1 VATAALLTVGGTREH
16 KSRRYF
22 QLRAGTDFYGGGE
35 MAPRN
40 RQVDF
45 DFLPSPYRV
54 RSSPVVRLAAPD
66 QRTRVTVASA
76 RFESNYLE
84 QKVAH

>member
-45 DFLPSPYRV
+45 LPSLYRV

>member
-1 VATAALLTVGGTREH
+1 MATAALLTVGGTREH

-40 RQVDF
+40 RQV